1 MAGALIDPNSGF
13 CAATGTFTSKR
24 DRAQL
29 PSDPSLTLPTFILHR
44 PTFNPSAIA
53 YIDATTGS
61 SLSYGDLKAQVFSV
75 AAGLSSFGVKPGDV
89 VLVLSPNS
97 ISFGV
102 ILLAIMA
109 CGAIVTTTNPLNTPS
124 EIAKQAADSKAKFV
138 ASLPSLLPK
147 LPKLPLILLK
157 NLHKNDLDSLPLD
170 GKLAMTTNSEL
181 DRSTSALVIAKL
193 GFPRFSTMSELIMS
207 KPQIASPHR
216 GRQDDIAALLYSSG
230 TTGASK
236 GVILTHKNFIAQALI
251 LMQVEEGL
259 PFTSRIY
266 MCLIPMFHVYG
277 MAFFGCGLLAKG
289 STVVLQ
295 QKFDFME
302 TLAAIQKFRVT
313 HMPVVPPILIALA
326 KSPVVQKFDLSSLC
340 SVGSGAGPLGKEVM
354 DAFSAR
360 FPNVV
365 IPQGYGMTESTAVGA
380 HTACPEETKH
390 FGSTGMIAA
399 NTEFKIVDVDNGL
412 SLPPNQRG
420 EIWMRGPTIMKG
432 YFGRPGETAAVI
444 DKEGWLHTGDL
455 GYIDSEGYLF
465 IVDRLK
471 ELIKYKGLQV
481 APAELEGVLL
491 SHPKI
496 MDVAVIPF
504 PDKEAGQIPMAFVV
518 RNPES
523 LLTEEDVKK
532 FVADQVAPYKKVRK
546 VAFVTSIPKSSA
558 GKILRK
564 DLVQIASSK
573 L

>member
-1 MAGALIDPNSGF
+1 MAAANIDPKSGF
-13 CAATGTFTSKR
+13 CAATGTYTSKR
-24 DRAQL
+24 ERAHL

-44 PTFNPSAIA
+44 PTLNPSAIA
-53 YIDATTGS
+53 YIDATTGT
-61 SLSYGDLKAQVFSV
+61 SLSYGDLKTQVFSV
-75 AAGLSSFGVKPGDV
+75 AAGLSSFGVQPGDV

-97 ISFGV
+97 IALGV
-102 ILLAIMA
+102 IVLAIMA
-109 CGAIVTTTNPLNTPS
+109 CGAIVTTTNPLNTPA
-124 EIAKQAADSKAKFV
+124 EIAKQASDSKAKFV
-138 ASLPSLLPK
+138 ASLPSLLAK
-147 LPKLPLILLK
+147 LPKLPLILLRDLCK
-157 NLHKNDLDSLPLD
+157 DDLDSLPLH
-170 GKLAMTTNSEL
+170 GKLARANLEL
-181 DRSTSALVIAKL
+181 DRNGSALVIAKL
-193 GFPRFSTMSELIMS
+193 GFPRFCTFSELLLS
-207 KPQIASPHR
+207 KSQIALPHS
-216 GRQDDIAALLYSSG
+216 GRQDDVAALLYSSG

-236 GVILTHKNFIAQALI
+236 GVILTHRNFIAQ
-251 LMQVEEGL
+251 
-259 PFTSRIY
+259 
-266 MCLIPMFHVYG
+266 
-277 MAFFGCGLLAKG
+277 G
-289 STVVLQ
+289 STVVVQ
-295 QKFDFME
+295 QKFDFVE
-302 TLAAIQKFRVT
+302 TLAAVQKFRIT

-326 KSPVVQKFDLSSLC
+326 KSPMVQKFDLSSLC
-340 SVGSGAGPLGKEVM
+340 NVGSGAGPLGKEVM

-380 HTACPEETKH
+380 HTARAEETKH
-390 FGSTGMIAA
+390 YGSTGLIAA
-399 NTEFKIVDVDNGL
+399 NTEFKIVDVDSGL
-412 SLPPNQRG
+412 PLPPNQRG

-481 APAELEGVLL
+481 PPAELEAVLL

-496 MDVAVIPF
+496 MDAAVIPF
-504 PDKEAGQIPMAFVV
+504 PDKEAGQIPLAFVV

-523 LLTEEDVKK
+523 TLTEEDVKK